1 MPNPTILSQSFS
13 DAHFESE
20 GVNLRNGNRNTTNG

>member
-20 GVNLRNGNRNTTNG
+20 GVNLRNRNPTNG